1 MSACCL
7 RSRLKTAHPTQPDK
21 SAMSTRAF
29 EVVGNRVVYV
39 IGSVPGP
46 EIGNDRSSRRSEIV
60 TILPSRHQGLRAQE
74 ALICSS
80 LGPCDRYLTALLTLL
95 SAQPFSARFVIL
107 GRKVY
112 SAMFDRGCGVL
123 ILRKI
128 HTIKI
133 MNPIEIEAI
142 YLYNSLFS
150 S

>member
-1 MSACCL
+1 MIEIRFIHVSL
-7 RSRLKTAHPTQPDK
+7 LSTVSFFTNLKTAHQTQPDK

-29 EVVGNRVVYV
+29 GVVGNRVVYV

-60 TILPSRHQGLRAQE
+60 TTLPSRHQGLRAQE

-112 SAMFDRGCGVL
+112 SAVFARGCV
-123 ILRKI
+123 
-128 HTIKI
+128 
-133 MNPIEIEAI
+133 
-142 YLYNSLFS
+142 Y
-150 S
+150 